1 MNGCMETDRPLISI
15 IVPVYKAEKYLVQ
28 CVNSLLNQTYK
39 NLEIILID
47 DGSPDN
53 SGKMCDAFERN
64 DQRIYVIHQTN
75 RGVSA
80 ARNAGIRVA
89 TGEYICF
96 VDADDWAVP
105 QYIME
110 LWKLSKQYQ
119 ADAVIAVETII
130 LPIVL
135 DAETALRELLYQKL
149 YDTSPWGK
157 LFRSSLIKQIFF
169 PEGMFFE
176 DLAVVCQMIGA
187 SRKVVLGRNN
197 GYHYRMT
204 PDGTMNGRDCTR
216 LLDELKAADMMFK
229 YIREMFPN
237 LVLAAECR
245 RFSAYFQVLMKLP
258 CKEYL
263 AEKEIIWRYIC
274 EQRGRIIKDSGARTK
289 NRIAA
294 AASYLGMN
302 FVRFL
307 WRFNR

>member
-119 ADAVIAVETII
+119 ADAVIGDYYIAYCLGCGNCIER
-130 LPIVL
+130 
-135 DAETALRELLYQKL
+135 AAL
-149 YDTSPWGK
+149 S
-157 LFRSSLIKQIFF
+157 
-169 PEGMFFE
+169 
-176 DLAVVCQMIGA
+176 
-187 SRKVVLGRNN
+187 
-197 GYHYRMT
+197 
-204 PDGTMNGRDCTR
+204 
-216 LLDELKAADMMFK
+216 
-229 YIREMFPN
+229 
-237 LVLAAECR
+237 
-245 RFSAYFQVLMKLP
+245 
-258 CKEYL
+258 
-263 AEKEIIWRYIC
+263 EII
-274 EQRGRIIKDSGARTK
+274 
-289 NRIAA
+289 
-294 AASYLGMN
+294 
-302 FVRFL
+302 
-307 WRFNR
+307 